1 MITHLEPDILE
12 CEVKWALGRITMN
25 KASGGNG
32 IPAELFQILKDD
44 ALKVLHSV
52 WQQIWKTQQWPQD
65 WKRSVFITVPKKGNA
80 KECSNYRTIVP
91 ISHGR
96 IMLKTLQAKL
106 QLYVN
111 QDYPAVQAGFG
122 KGRGTKDQI
131 ANISWIMK
139 KQESS
144 RKTSISVLL
153 TIPKP
158 LTVWIKTDCGNSQ
171 RDGNTR
177 PPYLPPEKPV
187 CRSRSNS

>member
-1 MITHLEPDILE
+1 M
-12 CEVKWALGRITMN
+12 KWALGSITKN
-25 KASGGNG
+25 KVSGDDG

-111 QDYPAVQAGFG
+111 QDYPAVQAGFRKG
-122 KGRGTKDQI
+122 KGTRLTTSVWSQE
-131 ANISWIMK
+131 
-139 KQESS
+139 KQGNS
-144 RKTSISVLL
+144 RKTSISASLN
-153 TIPKP
+153 TQKP
-158 LTVWIKTDCGNSQ
+158 LAMWI
-171 RDGNTR
+171 TR
-177 PPYLPPEKPV
+177 NWKILHEMRILKHHACLLRNLYAD
-187 CRSRSNS
+187 

>member
-1 MITHLEPDILE
+1 M
-12 CEVKWALGRITMN
+12 KWALGSITKN
-25 KASGGNG
+25 KVSGDDG

-131 ANISWIMK
+131 DSIRWIIEKAGEFQKNIYFCFIHYAK
-139 KQESS
+139 AF
-144 RKTSISVLL
+144 
-153 TIPKP
+153 
-158 LTVWIKTDCGNSQ
+158 DCVDHNK
-171 RDGNTR
+171 
-177 PPYLPPEKPV
+177 L
-187 CRSRSNS
+187 